1 LVGDAKNTDAPVA
14 ISGGKIDEIARWLTA
29 NIGPRVIAYAAHT
42 SRSEIARA
50 AQGQGADPA
59 VDERLRCI
67 YAVVSYVAVS
77 DGPGSAHDFLVEPN
91 PDLDGRAPAELLH
104 DGAPP
109 EQVWLAAVP
118 AF

>member
-1 LVGDAKNTDAPVA
+1 MERQAPVG
-14 ISGGKIDEIARWLTA
+14 IGEGRIDEIARWLTS
-29 NIGPRVIAYAAHT
+29 NIGARVVAYAAHT
-42 SRSEIARA
+42 SRAEVART
-50 AQGQGADPA
+50 AQGETPDPA

-67 YAVVSYVAVS
+67 YAVVSYVAIS

-91 PDLDGRAPAELLH
+91 PELGGRAPAELLH

-109 EQVWLAAVP
+109 ERVWLAAVP